1 MELKQFIVFATFFC
15 ILRSATGQR
24 LLPCDS
30 TFRFLR
36 PDLFDHCTTCRH
48 SDWTEWKQVP
58 NSVGV
63 DKSGKCPS
71 GQAYTESRRQ
81 YSLVVSC
88 KDNIQTRS
96 VCKSQIAILNTCMYN
111 YTLKRVYFLRET

>member
-63 DKSGKCPS
+63 DKSANVQVGRHTLNHEDNTHSWYLVKI
-71 GQAYTESRRQ
+71 TFK
-81 YSLVVSC
+81 LVVCVSH
-88 KDNIQTRS
+88 R
-96 VCKSQIAILNTCMYN
+96 
-111 YTLKRVYFLRET
+111 